1 MRKNNISRFKAF
13 YERFISL
20 KGEPKTIA
28 MGMAMGVFI
37 GVTPTI
43 PFHTALIVVS
53 CLIFRQ
59 NIASALLGSWIISN
73 PLTVPLFYVSEYQL
87 GRYLLRSDYFQI
99 VFTDYSIWNVV
110 SMGWRV
116 AVPLLTGG
124 IIVALFFALPAYFI
138 TYRLVL
144 TVRRKNRDQ

>member
-1 MRKNNISRFKAF
+1 MRKNNIDKLKGF

-43 PFHTALIVVS
+43 PFHTALIIVS

-59 NIASALLGSWIISN
+59 NIASAILGSWIISN
-73 PLTVPLFYVSEYQL
+73 PLTIPLFYVSEYKL
-87 GRYLLRSDYFQI
+87 GRYLLRSDHFQV

-144 TVRRKNRDQ
+144 TVRKNRNQ

>member
-28 MGMAMGVFI
+28 IGMAIGVFI

-43 PFHTALIVVS
+43 PFHTALIVVL

-59 NIASALLGSWIISN
+59 NIASAILGSWIISN
-73 PLTVPLFYVSEYQL
+73 PLTIPFFYVSEYHL
-87 GRYLLRSDYFQI
+87 GRYLLRSDHFRI
-99 VFTDYSIWNVV
+99 VFTDYSVWSVV

-124 IIVALFFALPAYFI
+124 VIVAFFFALFAYFI

-144 TVRRKNRDQ
+144 TVRKNRDQ

>member
-1 MRKNNISRFKAF
+1 MKKNNISRFKAF

-28 MGMAMGVFI
+28 IGMAMGVFI

-43 PFHTALIVVS
+43 PFHTALIVVL

-59 NIASALLGSWIISN
+59 NIASAILGSWIISN
-73 PLTVPLFYVSEYQL
+73 PLTIPFFYVSEYKL
-87 GRYLLRSDYFQI
+87 GRYLWGSDHFQI
-99 VFTDYSIWNVV
+99 VFTDYSVWNVV

-124 IIVALFFALPAYFI
+124 IIVAFFFALFAYFI

-144 TVRRKNRDQ
+144 TVRKNRDQ

>member
-28 MGMAMGVFI
+28 IGMAIGVFI

-43 PFHTALIVVS
+43 PFHTVLVVVL

-73 PLTVPLFYVSEYQL
+73 PLTIPFFYVSEYQL
-87 GRYLLRSDYFQI
+87 GRYLLRSDHFRI
-99 VFTDYSIWNVV
+99 VFTDYSVWSVV

-124 IIVALFFALPAYFI
+124 VIVAFFFALFAYFI

-144 TVRRKNRDQ
+144 TVRKNRDR

>member
-1 MRKNNISRFKAF
+1 MRKNNINKLKGF

-43 PFHTALIVVS
+43 PFHTALIIVS

-59 NIASALLGSWIISN
+59 NIASAILGSWIISN
-73 PLTVPLFYVSEYQL
+73 PLTIPLFYVSEYKL
-87 GRYLLRSDYFQI
+87 GRYLLRSDHFQI

-116 AVPLLTGG
+116 VVPLLTGG

-144 TVRRKNRDQ
+144 TVRKNRSQ